1 MAKLDYLTTL
11 EAILF
16 ISEKWGETISLDAF
30 RKQIERG
37 RIESKQYMKGGNHLF
52 TRKELNRWAKARY
65 SKYHYE
71 PHRN

>member
-52 TRKELNRWAKARY
+52 TRKE
-65 SKYHYE
+65 
-71 PHRN
+71 

>member
-11 EAILF
+11 EAIEY
-16 ISEKWGETISLDAF
+16 IKEKTGEIVSLDAF

-52 TRKELNRWAKARY
+52 TRKELNRWAKQKF
-65 SKYHYE
+65 KYQF
-71 PHRN
+71 